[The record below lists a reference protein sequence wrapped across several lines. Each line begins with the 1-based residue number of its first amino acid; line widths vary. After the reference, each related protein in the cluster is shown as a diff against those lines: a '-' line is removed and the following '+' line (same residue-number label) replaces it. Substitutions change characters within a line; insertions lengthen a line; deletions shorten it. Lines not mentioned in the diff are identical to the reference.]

1 MAKKSYM
8 LIKMLSS
15 ANTGYYYILRKATR
29 NAANKWNFMKFDPIV
44 NTHVLFNE
52 HKLKKKK

>member
-15 ANTGYYYILRKATR
+15 ANTGYFYILKKATR
-29 NAANKWNFMKFDPIV
+29 NAANKMALMKYDPIV
-44 NTHVLFNE
+44 NMNVIFNE
-52 HKLKKKK
+52 HKFKKKK